1 MAQELFKVLIREG
14 SGTAVI
20 YVVSQGLKG
29 VVEKYENALKIE
41 RVKEK
46 IEVI

>member
-1 MAQELFKVLIREG
+1 MAQELFKVINREG
-14 SGTAVI
+14 SATTVV

-29 VVEKYENALKIE
+29 VVEKHENALKIE

-46 IEVI
+46 LEVL